1 MDAPRG
7 SPDAVEPPAR
17 RRAPPG
23 PARNATH
30 AGTLPRARTALGVWP
45 GAARAQTTPSST
57 MASLRASTSS
67 SASPAP
73 SHASSPSTSGASTP
87 TARAAAPPA
96 TRRAYQGP
104 VRVAGMARAA
114 PHTDA
119 AAASSA
125 HTTPTTSL
133 GTGARVVGA
142 STSAS
147 RSARHAP
154 SRAASAAPTSDALR
168 SRATTPS
175 SSDTAHSTRTSGRA
189 RSPTSPTSDVR
200 VAGRR
205 SPHDRA
211 APVRAPLS
219 PPRHGATAR
228 AVPPVPTARVRAEA
242 HATPPHVADVSGSFA
257 HSPAASALGTPA
269 AVHAHPFTPH
279 VATPHTLPHASTPPV
294 RAVHDDVDMA
304 DAKHERKLLDL
315 EISNKSLLAIN
326 ASLESAKV
334 QQAKELRALR
344 QQIFQAQLDRAVDP
358 TEVYGLE
365 ASAMPLALAQ
375 LLDTTKAHDQES
387 LPVQVA
393 RALAEQDAELA
404 ALHARCQNTI
414 DTMLDEAR
422 SAILTRVDTDVGKS
436 RVLHASELRH
446 DTSTESDAESVASSA
461 PTDDSAARVLAH
473 GASPSAS
480 APAANG
486 VPRAAPVSPGRLF
499 PARVARTSPPL
510 PLEPGTAEAGD
521 ISVD

>member
-1 MDAPRG
+1 M
-7 SPDAVEPPAR
+7 
-17 RRAPPG
+17 
-23 PARNATH
+23 
-30 AGTLPRARTALGVWP
+30 
-45 GAARAQTTPSST
+45 
-57 MASLRASTSS
+57 
-67 SASPAP
+67 
-73 SHASSPSTSGASTP
+73 
-87 TARAAAPPA
+87 
-96 TRRAYQGP
+96 
-104 VRVAGMARAA
+104 
-114 PHTDA
+114 
-119 AAASSA
+119 
-125 HTTPTTSL
+125 
-133 GTGARVVGA
+133 
-142 STSAS
+142 
-147 RSARHAP
+147 
-154 SRAASAAPTSDALR
+154 
-168 SRATTPS
+168 
-175 SSDTAHSTRTSGRA
+175 
-189 RSPTSPTSDVR
+189 R

-365 ASAMPLALAQ
+365 ASAMPPALAQ
-375 LLDTTKAHDQES
+375 LLDTTQAHDQES
-387 LPVQVA
+387 LPAQVA

-446 DTSTESDAESVASSA
+446 DTSTESVAESVASSA

-499 PARVARTSPPL
+499 PARGARTSPPL
-510 PLEPGTAEAGD
+510 PLGPGTAEAGD